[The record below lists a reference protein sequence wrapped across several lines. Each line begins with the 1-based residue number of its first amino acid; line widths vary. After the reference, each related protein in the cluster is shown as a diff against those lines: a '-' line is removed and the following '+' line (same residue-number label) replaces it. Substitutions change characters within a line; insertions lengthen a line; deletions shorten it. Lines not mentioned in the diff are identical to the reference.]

1 MENKCLKKLKGL
13 YVITD
18 DRLTPYEGG
27 LIFQKVE
34 LALKGGAKIVQLRDK
49 NAPKK
54 ALIPVAEK
62 LKELCEKYKAL
73 FIVNDYID
81 IAKGVEANGVHIGK
95 EDVSLEKALRE
106 LPGKIIGVSCYG
118 SLERALMAEKIG
130 ASYVAFG
137 SFFPSPTKPEASL
150 VPLELIKKA
159 KKTLTIPIC
168 AIGGI
173 TLERAKPLVELGA
186 DMLAVISDIWR
197 APSIEERAKAYAKL
211 FLEVQTKE

>member
-1 MENKCLKKLKGL
+1 MRENLRYKLKGL

-18 DRLTPYEGG
+18 EKLTPYEGG
-27 LIFQKVE
+27 ILFQKVE

-49 NAPKK
+49 NTPLKT
-54 ALIPVAEK
+54 LIPVAEK
-62 LKELCEKYKAL
+62 LKELCKKYEAL

-81 IAKGVEANGVHIGK
+81 LAKEVEADGVHIGK
-95 EDVSLEKALRE
+95 EDTSLEVALRE
-106 LPGKIIGVSCYG
+106 LPGKVIGVSCYG
-118 SLERALMAEKIG
+118 SLERALVVERMG

-137 SFFPSPTKPEASL
+137 SFFSSPTKPEASL
-150 VPLELIKKA
+150 VPVELIKEA
-159 KKTLTIPIC
+159 KKKLTLPIC

-173 TLERAKPLVELGA
+173 TLEKAKPLLELGA

-197 APSIEERAKAYAKL
+197 ASSIEDRAKAYAKL